1 MRKMF
6 ARRLMWAKKQEE
18 QKKTETSPELT
29 EVVESPEVLP
39 ELNEVVEEVKEKKTR
54 KKKSE

>member
-1 MRKMF
+1 
-6 ARRLMWAKKQEE
+6 MWAKHQEE

-39 ELNEVVEEVKEKKTR
+39 EPTEVVEEVKKKKTR